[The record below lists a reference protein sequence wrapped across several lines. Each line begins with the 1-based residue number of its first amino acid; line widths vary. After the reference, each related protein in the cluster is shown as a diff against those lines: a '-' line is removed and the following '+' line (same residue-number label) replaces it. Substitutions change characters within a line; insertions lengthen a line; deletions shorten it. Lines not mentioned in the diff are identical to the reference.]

1 MKRCGSSASIFISNF
16 PFETTKAHVELAGA
30 RAVNALTPEA
40 LDTSAFHPWKGN
52 FDIQGFK
59 SAIDRYGASNV
70 AGVIATITCNTSG
83 GQPLSMANLREVSSY
98 CRGLGIPVILD
109 VARFAENS
117 WFIKQREEAYND
129 YSIADIAAELM
140 ACGDIIIASAKKDG
154 LVNIGGFCAFR
165 DDGALYQ
172 AAQQRCL
179 LTEGFITYGGLAG
192 RDMEALAIGLEEA
205 LEVDY
210 LTYRIGQVAY
220 LGERLRS
227 AGIPI
232 QYPVG
237 GHAVF
242 VDAGTMLPHIPY
254 DQFPGHALACTL
266 YVEAGVGS
274 VEIGSLLLG
283 RDPGTGIQEK
293 APLELL
299 RLTIPRRTYTNDHM
313 DYVGDALIDIGGRS
327 DQINGIEFAYEPLIM
342 RNFTGR
348 YRWVERA

>member
-1 MKRCGSSASIFISNF
+1 
-16 PFETTKAHVELAGA
+16 
-30 RAVNALTPEA
+30 
-40 LDTSAFHPWKGN
+40 
-52 FDIQGFK
+52 
-59 SAIDRYGASNV
+59 
-70 AGVIATITCNTSG
+70 
-83 GQPLSMANLREVSSY
+83 
-98 CRGLGIPVILD
+98 
-109 VARFAENS
+109 
-117 WFIKQREEAYND
+117 
-129 YSIADIAAELM
+129 
-140 ACGDIIIASAKKDG
+140 
-154 LVNIGGFCAFR
+154 
-165 DDGALYQ
+165 
-172 AAQQRCL
+172 
-179 LTEGFITYGGLAG
+179 
-192 RDMEALAIGLEEA
+192 MEALAIGLEEA

-266 YVEAGVGS
+266 YVEAGVRS